1 MVVSIDHRGRSPS
14 LPRARFSQ
22 SSPSPKASEKAPVHP
37 EPHTLPSFRVHL
49 LVALMTLFS
58 FFSTARLG
66 GLKLRLRKGICNP
79 GPLPGLSL
87 LPLLLAGIRDLEKGD
102 SVLDLGTG
110 SGVWALLATRSQAS
124 VTATDLPGVSLA
136 QVAENAKI
144 NSLEKPE
151 LVQGDLFE
159 AVGDRRFKRIL
170 FNPPFHVGTPTT
182 AAQRAYL
189 GGSNGNVLH
198 RFFTMLPNHLETG
211 GSACIILPEIEHR
224 YYAPAMSD
232 LEVVER
238 ASKWVPILGR
248 VKCLE
253 LKRK

>member
-1 MVVSIDHRGRSPS
+1 MVVSIDHRGRIPS

-22 SSPSPKASEKAPVHP
+22 SLPLGTASEKAQVHP

-66 GLKLRLRKGICNP
+66 GLKLRLKKGICNP

-87 LPLLLAGIRDLEKGD
+87 LPLYMAGIRDLAKGA
-102 SVLDLGTG
+102 SVLDIGTG
-110 SGVWALLATRSQAS
+110 SGVWALLATRTRAA
-124 VTATDLPGVSLA
+124 VTATDLPGVSLD
-136 QVAENAKI
+136 QVKVNAEI
-144 NSLEKPE
+144 NGLATPE
-151 LVQGDLFE
+151 LLNGDLFE
-159 AVGDRRFKRIL
+159 AIGDRRFKRIL

-182 AAQRAYL
+182 AAERAYL

-198 RFFTMLPNHLETG
+198 RFFEMLPNHLEAD

-224 YYAPAMSD
+224 YYAPA
-232 LEVVER
+232 LEGLNVVER

-253 LKRK
+253 LTRK